1 MDKSRFKNADPKA
14 KKAKV
19 SAPKADESKLDKD

>member
-1 MDKSRFKNADPKA
+1 MNDDEESTDDPKAKEKA

-19 SAPKADESKLDKD
+19 SFGREDYC